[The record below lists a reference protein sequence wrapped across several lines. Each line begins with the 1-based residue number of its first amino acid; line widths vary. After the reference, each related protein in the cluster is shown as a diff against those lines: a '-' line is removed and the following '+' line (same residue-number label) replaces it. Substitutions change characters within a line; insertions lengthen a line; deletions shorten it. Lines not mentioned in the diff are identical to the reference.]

1 MVRDDKRQ
9 DGTGAGDEPPVIDSP
24 AAFVAALH
32 WGFGRAIDRGARRIV
47 AVDAD
52 FASWPLDD
60 PALLE
65 RLGAWLRRPQRELV
79 LVAAT
84 FDEVPR
90 RHPRFVAWRQPR
102 VHAIPGWQAPDDLD
116 VPLPTLLLDDGPL
129 LVRLIDPLRWRGRAS
144 LDAQAARLQ
153 RDEIDALLQRSEPAF
168 PANHLGL

>member
-1 MVRDDKRQ
+1 MDRDDLHHDR
-9 DGTGAGDEPPVIDSP
+9 AEARDEPPVVDSP
-24 AAFVAALH
+24 ASFASALQ
-32 WGFGRAIDRGARRIV
+32 WGFARAIDRGARRIV

-52 FASWPLDD
+52 FAAWPLDD

-79 LVAAT
+79 LLAAT
-84 FDEVPR
+84 FDEMPR

-102 VHAIPGWQAPDDLD
+102 AHAIPGWQAPDDLD

-129 LVRLIDPLRWRGRAS
+129 LVRLIDPARWRGRAS
-144 LDAQAARLQ
+144 LDARAAKLQ

-168 PANHLGL
+168 PANQLGL

>member
-1 MVRDDKRQ
+1 MDRKDLRQ
-9 DGTGAGDEPPVIDSP
+9 DGSGTAAEPPVIDSS

-32 WGFGRAIDRGARRIV
+32 WGFARAIERGARRIV

-65 RLGAWLRRPQRELV
+65 PLAAWLRRPQRELV
-79 LVAAT
+79 LLART

-90 RHPRFVAWRQPR
+90 RHPRFVAWRQLR
-102 VHAIPGWQAPDDLD
+102 AHAVPGWQVPDDLD

-129 LVRLIDPLRWRGRAS
+129 LVRLIDPVRWRGRAS

-168 PANHLGL
+168 PATHLGL